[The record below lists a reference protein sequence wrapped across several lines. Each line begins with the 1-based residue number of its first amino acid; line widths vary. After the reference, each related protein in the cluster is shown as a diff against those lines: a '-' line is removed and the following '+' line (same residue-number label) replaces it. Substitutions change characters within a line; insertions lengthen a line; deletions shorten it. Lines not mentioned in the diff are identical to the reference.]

1 MRMMRKFLLILLV
14 LSFSGCSFIS
24 YRTDQ
29 TGRKSKPI
37 PVKPQISRRLQ
48 ETIRKEAQL
57 TYDSAVK
64 IYNDGSEPKSLE
76 ARILLR
82 ASDKIL
88 TFTGKP
94 AIPVE
99 LPESEGEAEKEVNKL
114 HAEFEK
120 QVNESRDLERGW
132 EDEIMALKAERQ
144 ALAEDR
150 DRWRVSFGNL
160 KFYFWVLVIGTVGL
174 CILFPS
180 LIPVIVKWAK
190 KGVSA
195 ILTVTRRQ
203 MKEVISAVQKIR
215 QDDTIPEDVKKK
227 IDAHLVA
234 GQSTDTQ
241 VEIAKIKKGE
251 WVGIVAG
258 RTDWKGG

>member
-1 MRMMRKFLLILLV
+1 MNIMRKFLLIVMV
-14 LSFSGCSFIS
+14 LSFSGCDFIS
-24 YRTDQ
+24 VNSGG
-29 TGRKSKPI
+29 GRKQKPI
-37 PVKPQISRRLQ
+37 PGKPQISRRLQ
-48 ETIRKEAQL
+48 ETVRKEAQL
-57 TYDSAVK
+57 SHDIAVL
-64 IYNDGSEPKSLE
+64 INNDGSEPKSLE
-76 ARILLR
+76 SKILVR
-82 ASDKIL
+82 ASDKVL

-94 AIPVE
+94 AIPVKI
-99 LPESEGEAEKEVNKL
+99 PESEGEAEKEVNKL

-120 QVNESRDLERGW
+120 LVNESRDLERGW

-150 DRWRVSFGNL
+150 DRWRISFGNL
-160 KFYFWVLVIGTVGL
+160 KFYFWILVIGTVGL
-174 CILFPS
+174 CILFPA

-190 KGVSA
+190 KGVCA

-215 QDDTIPEDVKKK
+215 QDNTIPEDVKKK

-241 VEIAKIKKGE
+241 VEVAKIKKENGL
-251 WVGIVAG
+251 G
-258 RTDWKGG
+258 